1 MHKIIFVQTHPI
13 QYAAPL
19 FKECTEAG
27 LPIEVWFC
35 EKAANRSGLDKK
47 FGQAIKW
54 DIPLL
59 EGYVHRFFSN
69 QSWKP
74 SVESGFFGL
83 LNLSILRELKKTP
96 SSLVVVYG
104 WNYATT
110 LLLLLFAGRF
120 GHKVALRGEA
130 PITHEWTKPKWKLAV
145 RRVIF
150 GKFLF
155 RRIDYA
161 FYIGTR
167 NKEFYQYY
175 GVPDHKL
182 KFTPYAVDNKRFRA
196 AYEQFKNQKQELRVE
211 LGINPGKKMI
221 LFAGKFTDKK
231 RPMDL
236 LMAFHKLND
245 ENAQVVFLGEGELRG
260 KMEAYIKEFDLKNVI
275 ITGFIN
281 QSKIVKYY
289 AAADVF
295 VMCSGVGET
304 WGLSV
309 NEAMNFNLP
318 VIVSDITGCSVDL
331 VKNNGFIYLS
341 GNIEELITALDTTL
355 NLSPMEV
362 KEFGEHSITNI
373 KGYLNDKSINTLKH
387 LTKQR
392 VDENQYA

>member
-1 MHKIIFVQTHPI
+1 MDKIIFVQTHPI

-27 LPIEVWFC
+27 LPIVVWFC

-59 EGYVHRFFSN
+59 EGYKHRFFSN

-83 LNLSILRELKKTP
+83 LNLSIIRELRKTP
-96 SSLVVVYG
+96 PSLVVVHG

-110 LLLLLFAGRF
+110 MLLLLFARRF
-120 GHKVALRGEA
+120 GHQVALRGEA
-130 PITHEWTKPKWKLAV
+130 PLTHEWFKPKWKLAI
-145 RRVIF
+145 RKWLL
-150 GKFLF
+150 GKWLF
-155 RRIDYA
+155 KNIDYA
-161 FYIGTR
+161 FYIGTQ
-167 NKEFYQYY
+167 NKEFYKYY

-196 AYEQFKNQKQELRVE
+196 AYEQLKENKQELRTT
-211 LGINPGKKMI
+211 LGLATNKNTI
-221 LFAGKFTDKK
+221 LFSGKFTEKK

-236 LMAFHKLND
+236 LIAFHKLND
-245 ENAQVVFLGEGELRG
+245 QNAQVVFLGDGELRNS
-260 KMEAYIKEFDLKNVI
+260 MEDYIAEYKLRNVI

-281 QSKIVKYY
+281 QSEIVKYY

-318 VIVSDITGCSVDL
+318 IVVSDITGCSIDL
-331 VKNNGFIYLS
+331 NETNSNCIIYKT
-341 GNIEELITALDTTL
+341 GNILELTNCINITIS
-355 NLSPMEV
+355 NLSVRISQE
-362 KEFGEHSITNI
+362 TNDFI
-373 KGYLNDKSINTLKH
+373 SKFSYKNYLNTISS
-387 LTKQR
+387 LT
-392 VDENQYA
+392 V